1 MSALSSRLSLSDRRD
16 RDDSPEGR
24 NPSRPSGQA
33 SKSFFVLRDSAFC
46 QTAAPSRL
54 TADKMVIS
62 SVYSKS
68 PSCVRPQRGVSRT
81 ARVTSSLKRCR
92 LPLCTQAHNYL
103 SSTLAPTFSRAAL
116 IFSASSFGMPSL
128 TGFGAASTR
137 SLASFRPRPVA
148 ARTSLITSI
157 FLSPIAA
164 STTVNSVF
172 SSTGAAA
179 APPGAAA
186 TATAAAA
193 DTPHFSSSI
202 LASSAASSTVRLDRS
217 VTIFCRSAISLRP
230 IGSNQSRLRR
240 ALRRLALVG
249 ISRHNASDFRRGR
262 VDDLGNLGRRRLDEA
277 DDLGPQLV
285 ERRQRSECL
294 DAVLVERGLA
304 HRPAQDHELLVC
316 LGEVGG
322 DLCRSDRIARI
333 GDHGRPLQQGDD
345 RGCVSAVESDLG
357 EPVLGDLHRRARL
370 LHLPAQVL
378 HLGHRE
384 ARILSDDHDVGAL
397 EDTVERRDELFLS
410 RSIHSKLF
418 PVWRL

>member
-1 MSALSSRLSLSDRRD
+1 MRFGISATSWIFPKNLRTRLRPVNVCAVISPLFCRTVGTGTTLRKAAIHRDHPDRRRSPLPTRFGHPPTALCD
-16 RDDSPEGR
+16 RRKAEIVVISDVCPKSPVLFDSPAELARQTRAGADLGR
-24 NPSRPSGQA
+24 P
-33 SKSFFVLRDSAFC
+33 
-46 QTAAPSRL
+46 AA
-54 TADKMVIS
+54 A
-62 SVYSKS
+62 
-68 PSCVRPQRGVSRT
+68 RT
-81 ARVTSSLKRCR
+81 DA
-92 LPLCTQAHNYL
+92 YL
-103 SSTLAPTFSRAAL
+103 SSILAPTFSRAAL

-128 TGFGAASTR
+128 TGLGAASTR
-137 SLASFRPRPVA
+137 SLASLRLRPVA
-148 ARTSLITSI
+148 AQTSLITSI

-164 STTVNSVF
+164 RTTVNSVF

-304 HRPAQDHELLVC
+304 HRPAQDHELLVG
-316 LGEVGG
+316 LG
-322 DLCRSDRIARI
+322 
-333 GDHGRPLQQGDD
+333 
-345 RGCVSAVESDLG
+345 
-357 EPVLGDLHRRARL
+357 
-370 LHLPAQVL
+370 
-378 HLGHRE
+378 
-384 ARILSDDHDVGAL
+384 
-397 EDTVERRDELFLS
+397 
-410 RSIHSKLF
+410 
-418 PVWRL
+418 